1 MRRITALVLLV
12 FLLPAASGMAKPHCT
27 LRVHLAGKEE
37 DGAVFSSQLHSPATG
52 KNVIIQKVPAI
63 SEHDVVA
70 FSPYHASDG
79 SYGAL
84 FQLDD
89 HGRLVLDTLSVER
102 RGTYLY
108 VFVNGRPVSEL
119 QIDRRV
125 TDGRLYLASGLT
137 EKDLA
142 LMQKDWPRIGQRK
155 R

>member
-1 MRRITALVLLV
+1 MLVLL
-12 FLLPAASGMAKPHCT
+12 LSALPVASGVAKPHCT

-37 DGAVFSSQLHSPATG
+37 DGAVFSSQLQSPATG
-52 KNVIIQKVPAI
+52 KNVVIHKIPAI

-70 FSPYHASDG
+70 YSPYHAADG
-79 SYGAL
+79 SCGAL
-84 FQLDD
+84 FQFDD
-89 HGRLVLDTLSVER
+89 HGRLVLDTLSVEQ

-108 VFVNGRPVSEL
+108 VFVNGRPVAEL
-119 QIDRRV
+119 QIDRRI